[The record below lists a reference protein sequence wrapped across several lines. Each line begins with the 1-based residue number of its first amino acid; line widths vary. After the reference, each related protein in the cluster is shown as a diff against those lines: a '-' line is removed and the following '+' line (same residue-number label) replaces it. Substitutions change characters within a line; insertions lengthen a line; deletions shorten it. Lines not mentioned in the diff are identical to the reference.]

1 MRIIKWL
8 RASIVRQ
15 CFVVLA
21 VIGLLAVLAA
31 APALILT
38 ERSTGSGGAIN
49 VSGSMR
55 MQSYKLALAVADPF
69 SSFEQRREKT
79 MTALDEFGVK
89 LMSPGLLNGV
99 PHDSGNP
106 AYIQYVALKDRFE
119 KGVRPLA
126 EASIDSLEARRRFT
140 EQIPPFV
147 EDVDRFV
154 QTLENG
160 LNERLALLQKI
171 LTLILFGAMGVSF
184 VMLLVMQ
191 RSIFR
196 PLLAIGSAADAVRKG
211 DFSVRAKVPAPD
223 EIGRLA
229 TSFNFMVDELGRLY
243 GNLEHEVEKKTEDL
257 NRRNAGLQFLSRV
270 AQSAAWGA
278 VFKRHSLDDLLE
290 ESCVQFGA
298 RAVRLVVSTDGTAAV
313 LGESDAWPEDEPET
327 GVVRFVLSNA
337 NPSMGTLEAVFDAEP
352 EDWQTGFGE
361 ALAQTIG
368 RGIERSTRQ
377 SDDRRLAVLEER
389 STIARELHDSIAQ
402 SLSYSRI
409 QMHRLKVF
417 IERGEPQ
424 EKVMETVNELSE
436 GITTAYRQLREV
448 LTTFRLQISS
458 SGLNGAVEETVE
470 EFRGRTGIATTVSNA
485 LLGLELTPNEQIH
498 FVHILREALVN
509 VEKHAR
515 ASSVRVTLSRGADD
529 MFVLRVQDD
538 GVGIPAAPGRYK
550 HFGLSIMKERAEALH
565 GTLTVAPAEGG
576 GTCVTLVVP
585 ERRD

>member
-1 MRIIKWL
+1 
-8 RASIVRQ
+8 
-15 CFVVLA
+15 
-21 VIGLLAVLAA
+21 
-31 APALILT
+31 
-38 ERSTGSGGAIN
+38 
-49 VSGSMR
+49 
-55 MQSYKLALAVADPF
+55 
-69 SSFEQRREKT
+69 
-79 MTALDEFGVK
+79 
-89 LMSPGLLNGV
+89 
-99 PHDSGNP
+99 
-106 AYIQYVALKDRFE
+106 
-119 KGVRPLA
+119 
-126 EASIDSLEARRRFT
+126 
-140 EQIPPFV
+140 
-147 EDVDRFV
+147 
-154 QTLENG
+154 
-160 LNERLALLQKI
+160 
-171 LTLILFGAMGVSF
+171 
-184 VMLLVMQ
+184 
-191 RSIFR
+191 
-196 PLLAIGSAADAVRKG
+196 
-211 DFSVRAKVPAPD
+211 
-223 EIGRLA
+223 
-229 TSFNFMVDELGRLY
+229 
-243 GNLEHEVEKKTEDL
+243 
-257 NRRNAGLQFLSRV
+257 V

-278 VFKRHSLDDLLE
+278 VFKRHSLDGLLE

-313 LGESDAWPEDEPET
+313 LAESDAWPEEEHET

-337 NPSMGTLEAVFDAEP
+337 NPSMGTLEALFDAEP

-417 IERGEPQ
+417 VERGEPQ
-424 EKVMETVNELSE
+424 EKVLETVNELSE

-470 EFRGRTGIATTVSNA
+470 EFRNRTGIATTVSNA

-515 ASSVRVTLSRGADD
+515 AGSVRVTLSRGADD
-529 MFVLRVQDD
+529 TFVLRVQDD
-538 GVGIPAAPGRYK
+538 GVGIPADPGRYK

-576 GTCVTLVVP
+576 GTCVTLIVP